1 MPLGELLHVRSSD
14 TARVI
19 HQDEKMHN
27 CFEHFVHL
35 AEKMSTWL
43 FARKYLYS
51 TSPGHQADL
60 PFFLIWRWFWY
71 RKMNLSLILF
81 MLCVE
86 KTRLMYKSTF
96 YFSHKREKERMNS
109 RHPNHLN
116 IWPCFWNYFETRQ
129 SKRGS
134 WLIGLHVP
142 ITQTVPTCG
151 MQSTYQYTPTL
162 KPHWKP

>member
-1 MPLGELLHVRSSD
+1 MNIIFILQRNWVLGYLQGSIYTVL
-14 TARVI
+14 
-19 HQDEKMHN
+19 HQDIKR
-27 CFEHFVHL
+27 
-35 AEKMSTWL
+35 T
-43 FARKYLYS
+43 YL
-51 TSPGHQADL
+51 
-60 PFFLIWRWFWY
+60 FLIWRWFWY

-86 KTRLMYKSTF
+86 KTRLMYKSIF
-96 YFSHKREKERMNS
+96 YFSHEREEERMNS
-109 RHPNHLN
+109 RHPNHFS

-142 ITQTVPTCG
+142 ITQKVPTYS

-162 KPHWKP
+162 KPHWES